1 MHIVVCVKAVPSSTE
16 VKMDPV
22 THTIVRDGRESVV
35 NPFDAAALEVALAIK
50 DERAATGEGCR
61 VSVLSMGIPA
71 TEALLR
77 DGIARGA
84 SDALLLSDRAFA
96 GADTLATSYALSC
109 GIRELGSASMN
120 DAAAS
125 GASEQRAAAPGSAAP
140 GTPEGGTAAPGSAA
154 PGTPEG
160 GTAAPGSAVPGAPE
174 HGEAAPGPSLPD
186 LILCGKMAVDGDT
199 AQIGP
204 ELAGLF
210 DMPCVTDV
218 RELVAI
224 ERGRVT
230 VRHAT
235 DAGIELV
242 EVPLPAVLTVAKDI
256 AQPRMPSIAGVRAAA
271 GAPVAVLSAAR
282 VQADPARSGLAGSP
296 TQVVRSFVP
305 ERSDACEVLEG
316 SVPEQAARIIALAEE
331 AGL

>member
-50 DERAATGEGCR
+50 DERAAAGEGCR

-109 GIRELGSASMN
+109 GIRELGSASKG

-140 GTPEGGTAAPGSAA
+140 GIPEGGTAM
-154 PGTPEG
+154 
-160 GTAAPGSAVPGAPE
+160 PGSAVPGAPE
-174 HGEAAPGPSLPD
+174 HGESAPGPSLPD

-271 GAPVAVLSAAR
+271 GVPVAVLSAAC

-305 ERSDACEVLEG
+305 ERSDTCEVLEG

>member
-50 DERAATGEGCR
+50 DERAVAGEGCR

-109 GIRELGSASMN
+109 GIRELGSASMS

-125 GASEQRAAAPGSAAP
+125 GASER
-140 GTPEGGTAAPGSAA
+140 
-154 PGTPEG
+154 
-160 GTAAPGSAVPGAPE
+160 
-174 HGEAAPGPSLPD
+174 GEAAPGPSLPD

>member
-35 NPFDAAALEVALAIK
+35 NPFDAAALEVALTIK
-50 DERAATGEGCR
+50 DERAAAGEGCR

-109 GIRELGSASMN
+109 GIRELGSAGMG

-140 GTPEGGTAAPGSAA
+140 GTPEGGTAMPGSSVS
-154 PGTPEG
+154 GT
-160 GTAAPGSAVPGAPE
+160 SE
-174 HGEAAPGPSLPD
+174 HGESAPGPSLPD

-271 GAPVAVLSAAR
+271 GVPVAVLSAAC

-305 ERSDACEVLEG
+305 ERSDTCEVLEG
-316 SVPEQAARIIALAEE
+316 SVPQQAARIIALAEE

>member
-50 DERAATGEGCR
+50 DERAAAGEGCR

-109 GIRELGSASMN
+109 GIRELGSASMG

-140 GTPEGGTAAPGSAA
+140 GIPEGGTAMPGSSVS
-154 PGTPEG
+154 GT
-160 GTAAPGSAVPGAPE
+160 SE
-174 HGEAAPGPSLPD
+174 HGESAPGPSLPD

-305 ERSDACEVLEG
+305 ERSDTCEVLEG
-316 SVPEQAARIIALAEE
+316 SAPEQAARIIALAEE

>member
-22 THTIVRDGRESVV
+22 THTIVRDGRDSVV

-50 DERAATGEGCR
+50 DERAAAGEGCR

-109 GIRELGSASMN
+109 GIRELGSAGMG
-120 DAAAS
+120 DAAAP

-140 GTPEGGTAAPGSAA
+140 GIPEGGTAM
-154 PGTPEG
+154 
-160 GTAAPGSAVPGAPE
+160 PGSAVSGAPE

-271 GAPVAVLSAAR
+271 GAPVAVLSAMC

-305 ERSDACEVLEG
+305 ERSDTCEVLEG
-316 SVPEQAARIIALAEE
+316 SVPQQAARIIALAEE

>member
-50 DERAATGEGCR
+50 DERTAAGEGCR

-109 GIRELGSASMN
+109 GIRELGSAGMG

-125 GASEQRAAAPGSAAP
+125 S
-140 GTPEGGTAAPGSAA
+140 
-154 PGTPEG
+154 
-160 GTAAPGSAVPGAPE
+160 VLE
-174 HGEAAPGPSLPD
+174 HGESAPGPSLPD

-271 GAPVAVLSAAR
+271 GVPVAVLSAAC

-305 ERSDACEVLEG
+305 ERSDTCEVLEG
-316 SVPEQAARIIALAEE
+316 SVPQQAARIIALAEE

>member
-50 DERAATGEGCR
+50 DERAAAGEGCR
-61 VSVLSMGIPA
+61 LSVLSMGIPA

-109 GIRELGSASMN
+109 GIREFGSAGMG
-120 DAAAS
+120 DAAAP

-140 GTPEGGTAAPGSAA
+140 GTPEGGTAM
-154 PGTPEG
+154 
-160 GTAAPGSAVPGAPE
+160 PGSAVSGTSE
-174 HGEAAPGPSLPD
+174 HGESAPGPSLPD

-271 GAPVAVLSAAR
+271 GVPVAVLSAAC

-305 ERSDACEVLEG
+305 ERSDTCEVLEG
-316 SVPEQAARIIALAEE
+316 SVPQQAARIIALAEE

>member
-50 DERAATGEGCR
+50 DERAAAGEGCR

-109 GIRELGSASMN
+109 GIRELGSASMG

-125 GASEQRAAAPGSAAP
+125 GASEQRAAAPGSAV
-140 GTPEGGTAAPGSAA
+140 S
-154 PGTPEG
+154 
-160 GTAAPGSAVPGAPE
+160 GAPE

-271 GAPVAVLSAAR
+271 GVPVAVLSAAC
-282 VQADPARSGLAGSP
+282 VQADPARLGLAGSP

-305 ERSDACEVLEG
+305 ERSDTCEVLEG
-316 SVPEQAARIIALAEE
+316 SVPQQAARIIALAEE

>member
-50 DERAATGEGCR
+50 DERAAAGEGCR

-109 GIRELGSASMN
+109 GIRELGSARKG

-140 GTPEGGTAAPGSAA
+140 GIPEGGTAM
-154 PGTPEG
+154 
-160 GTAAPGSAVPGAPE
+160 PGSAVPGAPE
-174 HGEAAPGPSLPD
+174 HGESAPGVSLPD

-271 GAPVAVLSAAR
+271 GAPVAVLSAAC

-305 ERSDACEVLEG
+305 ERSDTCEVLEG

>member
-109 GIRELGSASMN
+109 GIRELGSAGMG

-125 GASEQRAAAPGSAAP
+125 GASEQRAAAPGSA
-140 GTPEGGTAAPGSAA
+140 
-154 PGTPEG
+154 
-160 GTAAPGSAVPGAPE
+160 VPGAPE
-174 HGEAAPGPSLPD
+174 HGGAAPGPSLPD

-235 DAGIELV
+235 DAGIEFV

-305 ERSDACEVLEG
+305 ERSDTCEVLEG
-316 SVPEQAARIIALAEE
+316 SVPQQAARIIALAEE

>member
-50 DERAATGEGCR
+50 DERAAAGEGCR

-109 GIRELGSASMN
+109 GIRELGSASMG

-125 GASEQRAAAPGSAAP
+125 GASEQRTASSGSAVP
-140 GTPEGGTAAPGSAA
+140 GTPEGGTAMPGSSVS
-154 PGTPEG
+154 GT
-160 GTAAPGSAVPGAPE
+160 SE
-174 HGEAAPGPSLPD
+174 HGESAPGPSLPD

-271 GAPVAVLSAAR
+271 GVPVAVLSAAC

-305 ERSDACEVLEG
+305 ERSDTCEVLEG
-316 SVPEQAARIIALAEE
+316 SVPQQAARIIALAEE

>member
-50 DERAATGEGCR
+50 DERAAAGEGCR

-109 GIRELGSASMN
+109 GIRELGSASMG

-125 GASEQRAAAPGSAAP
+125 GAS
-140 GTPEGGTAAPGSAA
+140 
-154 PGTPEG
+154 
-160 GTAAPGSAVPGAPE
+160 E

-224 ERGRVT
+224 ERDRVT

-242 EVPLPAVLTVAKDI
+242 EVPLPAV
-256 AQPRMPSIAGVRAAA
+256 
-271 GAPVAVLSAAR
+271 R

-305 ERSDACEVLEG
+305 ERSDTCEVLEG

>member
-1 MHIVVCVKAVPSSTE
+1 
-16 VKMDPV
+16 
-22 THTIVRDGRESVV
+22 
-35 NPFDAAALEVALAIK
+35 
-50 DERAATGEGCR
+50 
-61 VSVLSMGIPA
+61 MG
-71 TEALLR
+71 
-77 DGIARGA
+77 
-84 SDALLLSDRAFA
+84 
-96 GADTLATSYALSC
+96 
-109 GIRELGSASMN
+109 

-125 GASEQRAAAPGSAAP
+125 GAS
-140 GTPEGGTAAPGSAA
+140 
-154 PGTPEG
+154 
-160 GTAAPGSAVPGAPE
+160 E

-242 EVPLPAVLTVAKDI
+242 EVPLPAVLTKDI

-305 ERSDACEVLEG
+305 ERSDTCEVLEG
-316 SVPEQAARIIALAEE
+316 SVPQQAARIIALAEE

>member
-50 DERAATGEGCR
+50 DERAAAGEGCR

-109 GIRELGSASMN
+109 GIRELGSASMG
-120 DAAAS
+120 DAAVS
-125 GASEQRAAAPGSAAP
+125 SVLEQRAVSPGSAAP
-140 GTPEGGTAAPGSAA
+140 GIPEGGTAMPGSSVS
-154 PGTPEG
+154 GT
-160 GTAAPGSAVPGAPE
+160 SE
-174 HGEAAPGPSLPD
+174 HGESAPGPSLPD

-271 GAPVAVLSAAR
+271 GVPVAVLSAAC

-305 ERSDACEVLEG
+305 ERSDTCEVLEG
-316 SVPEQAARIIALAEE
+316 SVPQQAARIIALAEE

>member
-22 THTIVRDGRESVV
+22 THTIVRDGRDSVV

-50 DERAATGEGCR
+50 DERAAAGEGCR

-109 GIRELGSASMN
+109 GIRELGSAGMG
-120 DAAAS
+120 DAAAP

-140 GTPEGGTAAPGSAA
+140 GILEGGTAM
-154 PGTPEG
+154 
-160 GTAAPGSAVPGAPE
+160 PGSAVSGAPE

-271 GAPVAVLSAAR
+271 GVPVAVLSAACA
-282 VQADPARSGLAGSP
+282 QADPARSGLAGSP

-305 ERSDACEVLEG
+305 ERSDTCEVLEG
-316 SVPEQAARIIALAEE
+316 SVPQQAARIIALAEE